1 MSNYIREMDDE
12 IKERFMA
19 IKVMEDMIR
28 EADKEEQKEIRKLE
42 VQFEDKY
49 KEIYRLREELING
62 KQPLD
67 KKLIEEFDARAEK
80 MKDED
85 YEKVEVAPCDVKS
98 IQNSPLGVS
107 DFWMKALLNHPM
119 GEMVSEKD
127 RPILGYL

>member
-1 MSNYIREMDDE
+1 MKKQALNDEDEDTKIEYKMSKYIKEMDDE

-19 IKVMEDMIR
+19 LKVMEDMIR

-67 KKLIEEFDARAEK
+67 EKLIAEFDARAEK

-98 IQNSPLGVS
+98 I
-107 DFWMKALLNHPM
+107 
-119 GEMVSEKD
+119 
-127 RPILGYL
+127 